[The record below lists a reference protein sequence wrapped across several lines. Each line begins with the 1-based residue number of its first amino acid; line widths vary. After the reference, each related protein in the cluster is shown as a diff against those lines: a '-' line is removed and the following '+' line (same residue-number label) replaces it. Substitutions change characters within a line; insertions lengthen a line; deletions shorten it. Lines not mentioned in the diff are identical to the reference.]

1 MKLGIGLISC
11 DRVEETVRTIESFA
25 LHNTR
30 GNPLDVPGEHV
41 VQLFHADDSSKDPY
55 IRRTAANH
63 GFELIT
69 KIHEPRQGG
78 QAMRR
83 QFIAAAK
90 TAGCTHILVLENDW
104 ESVRPLPW
112 DAIGFAF
119 SFEQIFCMR
128 LYGVYRERDPVT
140 GLGRRACGK
149 THYGKGKGIH
159 DPNWQKVMVPKTNEM
174 LEFGDI
180 HWGAPPNITR
190 IAEAVWLHDGTKSE
204 GAIIKKSAKIG
215 PLLSARVVDNV
226 FYHIG
231 YDRTPG
237 FKA

>member
-11 DRVEETVRTIESFA
+11 DRVEETRRTVETFA
-25 LHNTR
+25 KYNT
-30 GNPLDVPGEHV
+30 GDHPLDVPGEHV
-41 VQLFHADDSSKDPY
+41 VQLFHADDSSTDPAL
-55 IRRTAANH
+55 RLHAKNH
-63 GFELIT
+63 GFHLIT

-83 QFIAAAK
+83 QFITAAK
-90 TAGCTHILVLENDW
+90 NAGCTHIMVLENDW

-112 DAIGFAF
+112 AAIKYAF
-119 SFEQIFCMR
+119 SHDQVYCMR

-149 THYGKGKGIH
+149 THYGKGKGTW
-159 DPNWQKVMVPKTNEM
+159 DPKWMPATHPSFNETI
-174 LEFGDI
+174 EFGDI

-190 IAEAVWLHDGTKSE
+190 IAEAVYLHEDTKSE
-204 GAIIKKSAKIG
+204 GGIIRKSAKLG
-215 PLLSARVVDNV
+215 NLLTARVVDNV